1 MGKTMRIAAITLFIA
16 RVVRRWCDR
25 TTIVLRA
32 AGAVV
37 QGGAARHRCDR
48 AASRCGKCTAPVTNV
63 KSVTECVAQWW
74 LRSVVGLSLCCLRA
88 RQKGALPHASF
99 VLDVRAA

>member
-37 QGGAARHRCDR
+37 QGVLR
-48 AASRCGKCTAPVTNV
+48 VTV
-63 KSVTECVAQWW
+63 VIVLQVGVESVP
-74 LRSVVGLSLCCLRA
+74 LR
-88 RQKGALPHASF
+88 LPM
-99 VLDVRAA
+99 